1 MSERVTSG
9 HMIISSPCWRF
20 FVLFLGAA
28 VCRLAAQ
35 SPEALS
41 GFFEGKQVIVKL
53 DMPGTQQGVDIYPQR
68 PQALDLKSYSSRLK
82 NFGTALRNGDSVMV
96 TKVRVKDKNIEF
108 QLAGGGYGTLSDD
121 TDTSVHFT
129 PSEKSGREKSLEDR
143 LKSETDQ
150 DRRRAL
156 QRELDDLRS
165 RREQRDQRDRA
176 AAEEAAEF
184 KKQRLDTRRQQ
195 GGSRF
200 NIRFEPRRP
209 VSEITPQM
217 IMAVLAPYVTFPPDT
232 FGPSE
237 SSRVADTGPS
247 NPPESPAAPQPNA
260 ADPVRG
266 LKKGLTLEQVEA
278 LFGQPVE
285 THDGSQG
292 GLKVT
297 TCTFQNKDVKVQ
309 GDFINGVL
317 VQYTLSSR

>member
-1 MSERVTSG
+1 MSERVLSRHMTVSSG
-9 HMIISSPCWRF
+9 WWRY
-20 FVLFLGAA
+20 FVLSFGA
-28 VCRLAAQ
+28 VYQLTGQ

-82 NFGTALRNGDSVMV
+82 NFGAALRNGDSVMV

-108 QLAGGGYGTLSDD
+108 QLGGGGYGTFSDD
-121 TDTSVHFT
+121 TDTSAQFT
-129 PSEKSGREKSLEDR
+129 PSEKSGREKELEDR
-143 LKSETDQ
+143 LRSETNQ

-156 QRELDDLRS
+156 QRELDDLRF

-176 AAEEAAEF
+176 AAEQTAEF

-217 IMAVLAPYVTFPPDT
+217 IMAALAPYVTFPPDA

-237 SSRVADTGPS
+237 SSRVADAGS
-247 NPPESPAAPQPNA
+247 INPPEPSAAPQPNA
-260 ADPVRG
+260 ADPVRS
-266 LKKGLTLEQVEA
+266 LKKGLTLEQVES

-285 THDGSQG
+285 THDRSQG

-297 TCTFQNKDVKVQ
+297 TCTFQNKDVRVQ